1 MSPVIRPIV
10 AADRDTWAVLY
21 QAYATFYGVEQTP
34 DMRERVFDW
43 LLSDTHEVNGFCA
56 MQGDVMVG
64 IAHYRSFARPLAA
77 ASGLF
82 LDDLFVSPDARGT
95 GAGDALIDAVRG
107 AAAAGGHSVVRWI
120 TAKDN
125 ARARGLY
132 DKVAT
137 ETAWVTY
144 DLPV

>member
-10 AADRDTWAVLY
+10 AADRDAWAVLY
-21 QAYATFYGVEQTP
+21 QAYATFYGVDQTP